1 MLRPVKSISI
11 CPHTRNTHKHRVV
24 LPNLEQENEAGKILG
39 NWYNLPAIHLISPA
53 TSLSVLLGL
62 HTLSGY
68 LLIIC
73 TLCASHSYPNCVEGC
88 PSYDLKPHHCSLYR
102 WWLCFVCWSS
112 SQEAEDMTLSAH
124 TAICSQSDFTELVAQ
139 VYKDHLQTNIL
150 TMVRILL
157 RTPRVIER
165 WSRTM
170 PSSTWYS

>member
-1 MLRPVKSISI
+1 MQEGDTVTTGHCSCLQPIWGVMLRPVKSISI
-11 CPHTRNTHKHRVV
+11 CPHTINTHKHGVV
-24 LPNLEQENEAGKILG
+24 FPNLEQENEAGKILG

-102 WWLCFVCWSS
+102 WWLCFVFV
-112 SQEAEDMTLSAH
+112 D
-124 TAICSQSDFTELVAQ
+124 
-139 VYKDHLQTNIL
+139 LQAKRQKTWHYLLIQL
-150 TMVRILL
+150 FAARVILL
-157 RTPRVIER
+157 RWLPRCTKTN
-165 WSRTM
+165 S
-170 PSSTWYS
+170 